1 MIKKAISLPEK
12 HFFAVEEVAERWGC
26 SCDLVSHYL
35 SEGWLRLALDT
46 KHFPSCLDMLDL
58 EATLKLAR
66 DANVNW
72 TDIFHHP
79 LAEQSHH
86 TVPRF
91 LYLNHNDDRKFS
103 QVEDFSRRKYFLVE
117 TDTRRNSMYFTYDL
131 VSMTADEYGP
141 PVISREELDR
151 FERTLGAHE
160 AENPDQPH
168 AIYTT
173 PYMRVLSE
181 AVTKFFEPRQKVDAK
196 RAEIESWI
204 AARLEAAGVEGS
216 MRIASAMFTII
227 KPSDHNPR
235 KRRG

>member
-1 MIKKAISLPEK
+1 MIKKSISLPEK
-12 HFFAVEEVAERWGC
+12 EFFTLEEVAERWGC

-46 KHFPSCLDMLDL
+46 KHFPCCLDLLDL

-66 DANVNW
+66 DANLNW

-79 LAEQSHH
+79 LVEKFHH
-86 TVPRF
+86 SVPRF

-103 QVEDFSRRKYFLVE
+103 QVEDFSRRKFFLVE
-117 TDTRRNSMYFTYDL
+117 TDTRRNSLHFTYGL
-131 VSMTADEYGP
+131 VRMTADEYGP
-141 PVISREELDR
+141 SVISREELER
-151 FERTLGAHE
+151 FERTLGANK
-160 AENPDQPH
+160 AENPDQLH
-168 AIYTT
+168 ATYTT

-181 AVTKFFEPRQKVDAK
+181 AVAMFFEPRQEVDAK
-196 RAEIESWI
+196 RAEIENWI
-204 AARLEAAGVEGS
+204 AGRLKAAGVEGS